1 MLGPP
6 VSLAHQPPRQT
17 GRLLACM
24 ALALFLGLPALAG
37 ARPGSADD
45 FFVVL
50 VYARNLLQGH
60 GLVHQIGG
68 PAVDG
73 FTSPLDLLWKTAAL
87 LLAPRDGVLA
97 AWASTSL
104 AYLGALLT
112 AGWAAARC
120 TAGVEPGLR
129 WPLGLL
135 TAATLAL
142 CPGLAEGTAYL
153 LEAPLF
159 GMLWMGLLGLM
170 AGAPR
175 TGWRLNLVLCALLLL
190 ARPEGLVLGSLSLL
204 FLAQGEQR
212 GRSLLIWAGLVTAL
226 ILLRLALFGSF
237 APNAYYAKASDSRL
251 QELADGLIYVRMF
264 LATGPGLAI
273 FGCWLAGLLAAS
285 RGAARWGP
293 SLCASAALAVILV
306 SGGDGYLGTRLLL
319 PFTLAAVLSAAGA
332 LAESSGLLR
341 TLLLV
346 ALASLPALAVESLP
360 FSLYSAGLG
369 PSEVAMRSAHFPG
382 ERRLAERLAQVQ
394 PAQTLGHLH
403 LQSAAWFAPD
413 LAVLDLSGLNDPK
426 IAHLPAP
433 GPVGFG
439 REAIEYGLEQ
449 GVTVLHLSPARTDPA
464 QLAGLDLNQVLN
476 DPEQARLFFGALQ
489 LPPERVARLRSWLP
503 ATLMDAAGPGL
514 HMNVLVRPDM
524 APALRRAGFR
534 VE

>member
-50 VYARNLLQGH
+50 VYARNLLEGH
-60 GLVHQIGG
+60 GFVHQIGG

-73 FTSPLDLLWKTAAL
+73 FTSPLDLAWKTAAL
-87 LLAPRDGVLA
+87 ALAPRDGVLA

-120 TAGVEPGLR
+120 TSSVEPGLR

-135 TAATLAL
+135 TAAALAL

-153 LEAPLF
+153 LEAPLV
-159 GMLWMGLLGLM
+159 GMLWIGLLGLM

-175 TGWRLNLVLCALLLL
+175 DGWRLPLGLCVLLLL
-190 ARPEGLVLGSLSLL
+190 ARPEGLVLGSLTLV
-204 FLAQGEQR
+204 FLTSKEQR
-212 GRSLLIWAGLVTAL
+212 GRSLLIWAGVVAAF
-226 ILLRLALFGSF
+226 ILARLALFGTL

-251 QELADGLIYVRMF
+251 NELVDGVRYVRLF
-264 LATGPGLAI
+264 LASSMGLAV
-273 FGCWLAGLLAAS
+273 FGCWLLGLAA
-285 RGAARWGP
+285 AARGKARLGP
-293 SLCASAALAVILV
+293 SVCATAALAVVIV

-319 PFTLAAVLSAAGA
+319 PFTLAAILSAAAA
-332 LAESSGLLR
+332 LSESSGLLR

-346 ALASLPALAVESLP
+346 GLASFPALLAETLP
-360 FSLYSAGLG
+360 FNLYSTGLS
-369 PSEVAMRSAHFPG
+369 PSAMALRGSHFPG

-394 PAQTLGHLH
+394 PPQTLGHLH
-403 LQSAAWFAPD
+403 LQSAAWFAPG

-433 GPVGFG
+433 GPVAFG
-439 REAIEYGLEQ
+439 REALEYGLEQ
-449 GVTVLHLSPARTDPA
+449 GVTVLHLSPGRTDPM
-464 QLAGLDLNQVLN
+464 QLAGLDLNQILA
-476 DPEQARLFFGALQ
+476 DPQQARTFFGNLQ
-489 LPPERVARLRSWLP
+489 LPPERVALLS
-503 ATLMDAAGPGL
+503 T
-514 HMNVLVRPDM
+514 
-524 APALRRAGFR
+524 
-534 VE
+534 

>member
-1 MLGPP
+1 
-6 VSLAHQPPRQT
+6 
-17 GRLLACM
+17 M

-50 VYARNLLQGH
+50 VYARNLLEGH
-60 GLVHQIGG
+60 GFVHQIGG

-73 FTSPLDLLWKTAAL
+73 FTSPLDLAWKMAAL
-87 LLAPRDGVLA
+87 LVAPRDGVLA

-135 TAATLAL
+135 TAAALAV

-170 AGAPR
+170 AGTPR
-175 TGWRLNLVLCALLLL
+175 TNQRLALLLCVLLLL

-204 FLAQGEQR
+204 CLAQGER
-212 GRSLLIWAGLVTAL
+212 RRRSLLIWAGLVAAL
-226 ILLRLALFGSF
+226 ILLRLTLFGTL

-251 QELADGLIYVRMF
+251 QELADGLRYVRRF
-264 LATGPGLAI
+264 LASGPGLAV
-273 FGCWLAGLLAAS
+273 FGCWLVGLLAAA
-285 RGAARWGP
+285 RGTARWGP
-293 SLCASAALAVILV
+293 SLCASAALAVILI

-319 PFTLAAVLSAAGA
+319 PFTLAAVISAAGA
-332 LAESSGLLR
+332 LAESKGLLR
-341 TLLLV
+341 TLQLLG
-346 ALASLPALAVESLP
+346 LASLPALAAETLP
-360 FSLYSAGLG
+360 FHLYSAGLG
-369 PSEVAMRSAHFPG
+369 PSQMALRSAHFPG
-382 ERRLAERLAQVQ
+382 ERRLAERLAQVV
-394 PAQTLGHLH
+394 PPQTLGHLH
-403 LQSAAWFAPD
+403 LQSAAWFAPG
-413 LAVLDLSGLNDPK
+413 LAVLDLSGLNDAS
-426 IAHLPAP
+426 IAQLPAP
-433 GPVGFG
+433 GPVAFG
-439 REAIEYGLEQ
+439 REAIEYGLEH
-449 GVTVLHLSPARTDPA
+449 GVTLLHLSPARADHG
-464 QLAGLDLNQVLN
+464 QLAGRDLAHVLG
-476 DPEQARLFFGALQ
+476 DPEQVRLFFGALQ
-489 LPPERVARLRSWLP
+489 LPPERVALLSRWLP
-503 ATLMDAAGPGL
+503 ATLVDAAGPGL
-514 HMNVLVRPDM
+514 HMNLLVRPDM